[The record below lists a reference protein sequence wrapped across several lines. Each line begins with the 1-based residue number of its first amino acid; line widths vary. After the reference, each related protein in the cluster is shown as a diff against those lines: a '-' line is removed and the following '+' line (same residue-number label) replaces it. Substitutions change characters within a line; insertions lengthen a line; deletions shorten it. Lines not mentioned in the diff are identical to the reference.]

1 MERMICME
9 NINVDKVF
17 KEYGLEVQQVE
28 PYVYRSLNINN
39 EIDVEGLQAD
49 LMNCI
54 LITSR
59 RLRFQRLE
67 EGGSCTIAH
76 IYYVIMDAHNR
87 DLGHKYN
94 RLATKEYG
102 DSLYDSYEYR
112 PELANSI
119 DTIYATK

>member
-1 MERMICME
+1 ME

-17 KEYGLEVQQVE
+17 QDYGLEVQQVE

-59 RLRFQRLE
+59 RLRFQKLE

-76 IYYVIMDAHNR
+76 VYYVIMDAHNC

-94 RLATKEYG
+94 KLATKEYG

>member
-1 MERMICME
+1 MQTA
-9 NINVDKVF
+9 D
-17 KEYGLEVQQVE
+17 
-28 PYVYRSLNINN
+28 N
-39 EIDVEGLQAD
+39 ETDVEGLQAD

-59 RLRFQRLE
+59 RLRSEKLA

-76 IYYVIMDAHNR
+76 IYYVILDTRNR
-87 DLGHKYN
+87 NLGHKYN
-94 RLATKEYG
+94 KLAAKEFG

-119 DTIYATK
+119 DTVYAAE

>member
-1 MERMICME
+1 ME

-17 KEYGLEVQQVE
+17 QDYGLEVQQVE

-59 RLRFQRLE
+59 RLRFQKLE
-67 EGGSCTIAH
+67 EGG
-76 IYYVIMDAHNR
+76 
-87 DLGHKYN
+87 
-94 RLATKEYG
+94 
-102 DSLYDSYEYR
+102 
-112 PELANSI
+112 
-119 DTIYATK
+119 

>member
-1 MERMICME
+1 ME

-17 KEYGLEVQQVE
+17 QDYGLEVQQVE

-59 RLRFQRLE
+59 RLRFQKLE

-76 IYYVIMDAHNR
+76 VYYVI
-87 DLGHKYN
+87 
-94 RLATKEYG
+94 
-102 DSLYDSYEYR
+102 
-112 PELANSI
+112 I
-119 DTIYATK
+119 VI

>member
-1 MERMICME
+1 MACME
-9 NINVDKVF
+9 NVNIDKVF
-17 KEYGLEVQQVE
+17 KEYGLNVE
-28 PYVYRSLNINN
+28 QLETNVYKLLNTDN
-39 EIDVEGLQAD
+39 ETDVEGLQAE
-49 LMNCI
+49 LKNCI

-59 RLRFQRLE
+59 RLRFDRLQ

-76 IYYVIMDAHNR
+76 IYYVIMDVHNR

-94 RLATKEYG
+94 KLATKEYG

>member
-1 MERMICME
+1 MVCME
-9 NINVDKVF
+9 NVNVDKVF
-17 KEYGLEVQQVE
+17 KEYGLEMQQVE

-39 EIDVEGLQAD
+39 EVDVEGLQAH

-54 LITSR
+54 LITSK
-59 RLRFQRLE
+59 RLRFEKLE

-76 IYYVIMDAHNR
+76 IYYVIIDTQNR

-94 RLATKEYG
+94 KLATKEFG

-119 DTIYATK
+119 DTIYNQ